1 MMILVMTSCQ
11 GIGLYLD
18 PNAKNFVRGGEV
30 IAKQTSAML
39 VVQAIALIMSI
50 VIGMMTFTGR
60 QVA

>member
-1 MMILVMTSCQ
+1 
-11 GIGLYLD
+11 LD